1 MSEIY
6 TETTSKI
13 DFLPKEIETRGL
25 PMKNLSILVVDDDPV
40 IRRLLEQ
47 RLKKENYQVEVAED
61 GYAAEKILR
70 KQFFDVVLTDLMMPG
85 AIGGIEVLEI
95 AKEINSQTEVV
106 LITAHSSVN
115 TAVEAMKK
123 GAIDYLEKP
132 VNFDELFL
140 RLDKIANMQTI
151 LRSAQDLQVAKD
163 TTENA
168 ASETIQNLEM
178 QVDKMRQSLDEIE
191 NTLRDEQLAD
201 YAKIARALDIVT
213 QS

>member
-1 MSEIY
+1 
-6 TETTSKI
+6 
-13 DFLPKEIETRGL
+13 
-25 PMKNLSILVVDDDPV
+25 MKNLSILVVDDDPV
-40 IRRLLEQ
+40 VRRLLEQ
-47 RLKKENYQVEVAED
+47 RLKKENYQVQVAGD
-61 GYAAEKILR
+61 GYVAEKILR
-70 KQFFDVVLTDLMMPG
+70 QQFFDVVLTDLMMPG

-95 AKEINSQTEVV
+95 AKDINSRTEVV

-132 VNFDELFL
+132 INFDELFL

-151 LRSAQDLQVAKD
+151 LRSAQDLQVAMD
-163 TTENA
+163 TTANA

-178 QVDKMRQSLDEIE
+178 QVAKARQALDEIE
-191 NTLRDEQLAD
+191 YILRDDGLVD
-201 YAKIARALDIVT
+201 YDKITKALVIVT

>member
-1 MSEIY
+1 
-6 TETTSKI
+6 
-13 DFLPKEIETRGL
+13 
-25 PMKNLSILVVDDDPV
+25 MKNLSILVVDDDPV
-40 IRRLLEQ
+40 VRRLLEQ
-47 RLKKENYQVEVAED
+47 RLKKENHQVQVAED
-61 GYAAEKILR
+61 GYVAEKILR
-70 KQFFDVVLTDLMMPG
+70 QQFFDVVLTDLMMPG

-95 AKEINSQTEVV
+95 AKDINSRTEVV

-132 VNFDELFL
+132 INFDELFL

-151 LRSAQDLQVAKD
+151 LRSAQDLQVAMN

-178 QVDKMRQSLDEIE
+178 QVEKMRQALDEIE
-191 NTLRDEQLAD
+191 NILRDDDLAD
-201 YAKIARALDIVT
+201 YNKIANALDIVT